1 VFATNNEAAVAGEP
15 VDFLRKPHL
24 CVDMLDRTDTEAI
37 EEAIA
42 ITDGFAHYAGL
53 EWGSRGTAH
62 ADYRRQK
69 AEKVKEAAEA
79 EAETEADAEGAVA
92 MEYAGMRWV
101 VVPKRCLTLKAHV
114 SAFTFAYSRCPVLN
128 LCCPAS
134 SRVVLRSNSFAAA
147 VCCCLLIRILLPIV
161 N

>member
-1 VFATNNEAAVAGEP
+1 MICDDEGHFEVQRAGVLPLREPLAYRWYQFPRLYPAATNHEAAVAGEP

-101 VVPKRCLTLKAHV
+101 VVP
-114 SAFTFAYSRCPVLN
+114 
-128 LCCPAS
+128 
-134 SRVVLRSNSFAAA
+134 
-147 VCCCLLIRILLPIV
+147 
-161 N
+161 